1 MVWSESEI
9 FLPYLQ
15 DIQEYLASSREKT
28 VTDILDRVKSD
39 CCKVNQKYWQYWKPL
54 SFYK

>member
-39 CCKVNQKYWQYWKPL
+39 CCKVNQKYWQY
-54 SFYK
+54 